1 MKVFSAL
8 LFPGMEEK
16 PDPTQWKHFIY
27 ITVMLPDETLEM
39 INGNLP
45 LIQYILNIL
54 NSGWCSEKKEVGVRS
69 HICERDFS

>member
-27 ITVMLPDETLEM
+27 ITVMLPDETLEISQWESSTYTVRVYSPYNTHYALM
-39 INGNLP
+39 SRDNQI
-45 LIQYILNIL
+45 
-54 NSGWCSEKKEVGVRS
+54 EKR
-69 HICERDFS
+69 ERKRRV